1 MTWDEII
8 LKGNEFMSALYLE
21 LEKYGRDSNY
31 EDSDIRW
38 LLLGVDD
45 MLGDMGRKSKCD

>member
-45 MLGDMGRKSKCD
+45 YGWRNGKKV

>member
-45 MLGDMGRKSKCD
+45 MVGDMGRKSKCD

>member
-1 MTWDEII
+1 MGEIVI
-8 LKGNEFMSALYLE
+8 T
-21 LEKYGRDSNY
+21 

-45 MLGDMGRKSKCD
+45 MVGEMGRKSECD

>member
-8 LKGNEFMSALYLE
+8 LKGNEFISALYLE

-38 LLLGVDD
+38 LLLEVDD
-45 MLGDMGRKSKCD
+45 MVGEMGRKSECD